1 MSFRTHSGHIIQQ
14 AGVRSGAWAETV
26 KAGRGNQVKGVMCAR
41 VPGESDPGEIPKCRG
56 TEVRDMPKARGAE
69 SYNCSVF

>member
-1 MSFRTHSGHIIQQ
+1 MK
-14 AGVRSGAWAETV
+14 GA
-26 KAGRGNQVKGVMCAR
+26 MCTR